1 MKQIINEAIEHTS
14 FAYVRLYHL
23 HVLHNEIRNN
33 NGKLNVTINDVL
45 IQTTI
50 IKSQRTIDII

>member
-45 IQTTI
+45 IQTKI
-50 IKSQRTIDII
+50 MKSKNN